1 MKWQKQ
7 EMEEIEDVLK
17 SLNQIKAIAKEKI
30 KTQKDKLNVILNE
43 MPEYIEIY
51 KKMKGE

>member
-17 SLNQIKAIAKEKI
+17 SLNQIKSISK
-30 KTQKDKLNVILNE
+30 
-43 MPEYIEIY
+43 PF
-51 KKMKGE
+51 KMN